1 MKIYKKEIIICKL
14 EGWYDGYIVEAHNS
28 ATETEFYLY
37 HKQYGVKMQMLR
49 FAPRIDESEIE
60 LLIDE
65 YIEECVER
73 YINDF
78 ITEEIA

>member
-1 MKIYKKEIIICKL
+1 
-14 EGWYDGYIVEAHNS
+14 
-28 ATETEFYLY
+28 
-37 HKQYGVKMQMLR
+37 MQMLC